1 MTVTRLPL
9 FSCLPV
15 PLLYPPLPR
24 PFLRTSP
31 TPQFSALNNC
41 QLSPAQAHWCDW
53 PQASFSA
60 APCNDHQ
67 VCHVHLPPCW
77 HITQVSGTS
86 HIDWCCFYYFLRNSL
101 VALLEALF
109 ARICVH
115 GDAWYL
121 CILYTQ
127 DYASTCI
134 IFLSQSRTPT
144 AGHCAPD
151 IRLVEWRALRDV
163 SAPLCPCR
171 IDNSRSFVTSIVVA
185 SLLDQKQSKIFTGSS
200 IYSINV
206 RFEVSVCHQ
215 FFLPFLKNWRAC
227 E

>member
-1 MTVTRLPL
+1 LDLSKLWILETMHHSWSSVSSMSCAVLFCCFSWPPEPWRWPDSPSSPVCLFLFFTLHFLDLSCVRLQ
-9 FSCLPV
+9 LPN
-15 PLLYPPLPR
+15 
-24 PFLRTSP
+24 S
-31 TPQFSALNNC
+31 
-41 QLSPAQAHWCDW
+41 QLSTT
-53 PQASFSA
+53 ASYRRRRHIDVIGLKPCFLQLIA
-60 APCNDHQ
+60 CNDHQ

-185 SLLDQKQSKIFTGSS
+185 SLLD
-200 IYSINV
+200 
-206 RFEVSVCHQ
+206 
-215 FFLPFLKNWRAC
+215 
-227 E
+227 